1 MMIPFIYESSRNVK
15 NTMIFITSNAEVL
28 CNREDVSFPSCNHI
42 EADTRVVQFVLDSIY
57 RGLTKIIVR
66 TGDSDVLIILIGH
79 CHRFLQQQSSLQLYC
94 ELHTNSANKESDI
107 TGYLDVVAIARSIG
121 LEYCSGLLLLHAYS
135 GCDYTPSFYGIGKAK
150 WISCFL
156 DRSDIKRLF
165 GRIVDNPETLE
176 ERDIIAVTAF
186 TLAAYGVDDPSKGLL
201 QGRWEKLNQRIASFR
216 SLPPS
221 PGAAIMQVRKAIH
234 IAAHIWGKAHL
245 PMIDPPNMCS
255 FTQGWKMSNG
265 AVEHIWTCTS
275 EPSDGLTYSVV
286 SKTKCGCRRKD
297 NVCEGRCKCKT
308 LELPCIF
315 SCKCRRRCLGNGFDS
330 SQ

>member
-1 MMIPFIYESSRNVK
+1 
-15 NTMIFITSNAEVL
+15 MIFMTSNAEVL
-28 CNREDVSFPSCNHI
+28 CNQGDVSFPSCNHI
-42 EADTRVVQFVLDSIY
+42 EADTRVVQFVLDSIN

-79 CHRFLQQQSSLQLYC
+79 CDRFLRQQSSLRLYC
-94 ELHTNSANKESDI
+94 ELHTNSSKKSDI
-107 TGYLDVVAIARSIG
+107 TGYLDVIAIAKSIG

-156 DRSDIKRLF
+156 DRSDIKELF
-165 GRIVDNPETLE
+165 GRIVDNPETLDSE
-176 ERDIIAVTAF
+176 DILAVTAF
-186 TLAAYGVDDPSKGLL
+186 TLAAYGADDPSKGLL
-201 QGRWEKLNQRIASFR
+201 QGRWEKLTQGIASFR

-245 PMIDPPNMCS
+245 PTIDPPDMCS
-255 FTQGWKMSNG
+255 ITQGWRMSSDTI
-265 AVEHIWTCTS
+265 EHIWTCTL

-286 SKTKCGCRRKD
+286 TKTKCSYRKKD

-315 SCKCRRRCLGNGFDS
+315 SCKCRRRCVGNGFES